1 VKLSAVKLNSDG
13 ARLERRSFR
22 CGQAYSASHSMVAYY
37 SPFNLRT
44 LSDRVLS
51 NSRTK
56 ETETDQVTKVGKKK
70 KKEKR
75 KEEKYNSFL
84 YAKPTRVLYVSL
96 LILIYY
102 APTM

>member
-1 VKLSAVKLNSDG
+1 
-13 ARLERRSFR
+13 
-22 CGQAYSASHSMVAYY
+22 MVAYY

-96 LILIYY
+96 LCIFVNTDLLRTYYVVVPGNNSLISN
-102 APTM
+102 AAKIKKAKISN